1 MLLNLALPRAVRH
14 ASPDQVHFRLDQGT
28 SQMEQTMR
36 YVFYAA
42 AAVAIAA
49 LWLNTSTQG
58 SRLKRQ
64 MSDHPAETASLY

>member
-1 MLLNLALPRAVRH
+1 
-14 ASPDQVHFRLDQGT
+14 
-28 SQMEQTMR
+28 MR
-36 YVFYAA
+36 YVFYAV

-58 SRLKRQ
+58 SRLKRK

>member
-1 MLLNLALPRAVRH
+1 
-14 ASPDQVHFRLDQGT
+14 
-28 SQMEQTMR
+28 MEQTMR
-36 YVFYAA
+36 YVLYAA

-64 MSDHPAETASLY
+64 MSNHPSETASLY

>member
-1 MLLNLALPRAVRH
+1 
-14 ASPDQVHFRLDQGT
+14 
-28 SQMEQTMR
+28 MEQTMR